1 MSPGCN
7 KRTARA
13 DKVTSKRSL
22 GHLQRKER
30 SQRKSATDRERKRE
44 RDVWQATACYA
55 TQRRRK
61 EGGERER
68 GGHMHI
74 RRLMLPAIYLRIRN
88 LLKCCQRQRQNLEHT
103 RKMQRLQRRK
113 RSRSAKKGWRKEE
126 QEEGKGGQRRGK
138 RKVNA
143 QSKRNLSVAV
153 NQQTAGRT
161 SCDPIE

>member
-1 MSPGCN
+1 
-7 KRTARA
+7 
-13 DKVTSKRSL
+13 
-22 GHLQRKER
+22 
-30 SQRKSATDRERKRE
+30 
-44 RDVWQATACYA
+44 
-55 TQRRRK
+55 
-61 EGGERER
+61 
-68 GGHMHI
+68 MHI

-113 RSRSAKKGWRKEE
+113 RSRSMEKG
-126 QEEGKGGQRRGK
+126 EGKEQRRGK

-153 NQQTAGRT
+153 NQQTGVRT